1 MNQPS
6 DADDTEAARRDDRSK
21 TQDESDDSESNADQ
35 AKQRER
41 EMEQS
46 GEESP
51 G

>member
-1 MNQPS
+1 MNEPTNH
-6 DADDTEAARRDDRSK
+6 DETEAARGDDHSK
-21 TQDESDDSESNADQ
+21 TQDESDDSRSHADQ